1 MRRLTED
8 SAVPLRGGVITAV
21 EKPVLE
27 FGRFS
32 RMKNLRNEHPGLSQ
46 RKGMKRQ
53 HATADGNNTVLS
65 LYQFRKAAYG
75 AERHLYA
82 QMSDGD
88 VLEASAEPPSVST
101 GAFGSQ
107 VFDGSANQVP
117 ASWATLKDVLLF
129 ANGRDRHQIFPGD
142 SAPVSGFWTHTG
154 SPGDVP
160 TGGRDF
166 TVEVTDEDAST
177 AAVLD
182 ALASTDVVF
191 VRTMV
196 PANRL
201 MLTVSQA
208 NANTAALT
216 VKYRKSDGTWADASN
231 LSDGTAASGKSLSQS
246 GTISW
251 TKPTDEIPKY
261 CFGAPGFWYRLSW
274 SAALSS
280 TVRVSEA
287 RYTAPWQP
295 IQNVWDGVP
304 QYGVEVR
311 VEGNNNWD
319 TYAAGA
325 VDLDNLAAGK
335 KIYVAFT
342 DPVEGIY
349 IDPGAT
355 PNAAGTTLTSLKY
368 WDGSSWQSVGTV
380 NDGTSGMSRAGWL
393 TFPRKPAQPRQFDTS
408 QFLAYWYEIV
418 WGSAISADTVV
429 AIQGMPFFDIGDL
442 GNGYCVAA
450 WKDRA
455 VYSFDRYGS
464 YIYVSAKDSP
474 MILNGADFGILQ
486 AGDGRRNRIV
496 AMQKFYNELLVWQ
509 EELGEEGGCI
519 TLFEGYSP
527 STFGKIVLSSRI
539 GAMNAKSVAVVDG
552 VLTAT
557 ATDETI
563 KTLAFCLSRYGV
575 CAIDGRTV
583 SIISDDIQNYFDPA
597 RPECIRRGYE
607 DQMWLQHDATANVL
621 RLGLVSGAQATAP
634 NVFPV
639 YDLVTK
645 TWSFDT
651 PAVPISC
658 MTNVEPGS
666 SGASPLVQV
675 GGGHHNGRIYL
686 LNTGQDDDGEPIESE
701 LGIVLNYRGQI
712 IALQRL
718 VVRGKAQ
725 DRGSIKLEIYE
736 NDVMRAAK
744 ILPMEAEQP
753 GEGYRRHYFNLN
765 VVGQAIELVFK
776 NATADEEMFLLDAG
790 FRVSLWEER

>member
-88 VLEASAEPPSVST
+88 VLEASAEPPAVST
-101 GAFGSQ
+101 GVFGSQ
-107 VFDGSANQVP
+107 VFDGAANQIP

-129 ANGRDRHQIFPGD
+129 ANGRDRQQIFPGNQ
-142 SAPVSGFWTHTG
+142 APILNLFVAGKDYTA
-154 SPGDVP
+154 
-160 TGGRDF
+160 
-166 TVEVTDEDAST
+166 EATDESSAT
-177 AAVLD
+177 AAEFFIGTTQF
-182 ALASTDVVF
+182 AL

-196 PANRL
+196 PADRL
-201 MLTVSQA
+201 IFTVSTPNQ
-208 NANTAALT
+208 NTASIS
-216 VKYRKSDGTWADASN
+216 VKYWRSDGSWQSVTG
-231 LSDGTAASGKSLSQS
+231 LSDGTAVSGKTLAQS

-251 TKPTDEIPKY
+251 TMPTDEIHKLEY
-261 CFGAPGFWYRLSW
+261 GASGFWYLIGANASLSV
-274 SAALSS
+274 S
-280 TVRVSEA
+280 TAVSEL
-287 RYTAPWQP
+287 RYSAPWQP

-304 QYGVEVR
+304 QYAIEVR
-311 VEGNNNWD
+311 VEGTGQWLV
-319 TYAAGA
+319 YSAGA
-325 VDLDNLAAGK
+325 VDIGGLAAGK
-335 KIYVAFT
+335 KIMVAFT
-342 DPVEGIY
+342 DPVNGIHF
-349 IDPGAT
+349 DPGET
-355 PNAAGTTLTSLKY
+355 PNTPPGSGTFWTIKY
-368 WDGSSWQSVGTV
+368 WDGAAWQSVGATTD
-380 NDGTSGMSRAGWL
+380 NTMKLTQAGWV
-393 TFPRKPAQPRQFDTS
+393 TFARQAAQPYNASGQYT
-408 QFLAYWYEIV
+408 AYWYEISF
-418 WGSAISADTVV
+418 GADIAEDTVV

-474 MILNGADFGILQ
+474 MVLNGADFGILQ

-527 STFGKIVLSSRI
+527 GTFGKIVLSSRI

-583 SIISDDIQNYFDPA
+583 SIISDDIQNYFDPS

-607 DQMWLQHDATANVL
+607 SQMWLQHDATANVL

-639 YDLVTK
+639 YDLTTK

-666 SGASPLVQV
+666 SGDSTLVQV
-675 GGGHHNGRIYL
+675 GGGHGNGRIYL
-686 LNTGQDDDGEPIESE
+686 LNAGQDDDGEPIESE
-701 LGIVLNYRGQI
+701 LGIALNYRGQV

-718 VVRGKAQ
+718 VVRCKAQ
-725 DRGSIKLEIYE
+725 NQGAIKLEVHE
-736 NDVMRAAK
+736 NEILRAEK
-744 ILPMEAEQP
+744 LLPMEAERP

-765 VVGQAIELVFK
+765 VIGQAIELVFK
-776 NATADEEMFLLDAG
+776 NATPGTDFFLLDAG